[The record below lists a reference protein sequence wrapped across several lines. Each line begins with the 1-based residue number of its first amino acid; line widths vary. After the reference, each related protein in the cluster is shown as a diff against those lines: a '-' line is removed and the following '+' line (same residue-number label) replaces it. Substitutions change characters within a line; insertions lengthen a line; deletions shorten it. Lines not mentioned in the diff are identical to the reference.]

1 MSSARRSRRP
11 RRASNSQMTLR
22 TGGSARITRSHRYA
36 GAMERRITGFHC
48 DDEGDWVAEVACG
61 HGQHVRHRPPFQLR
75 AWVLE
80 EEGRR
85 ARLGTILDCPLCDR
99 CELPEGMQV
108 VGSSPVWDECS
119 MPSALRRS
127 HRVARGTWGRL
138 TVHEG
143 RLHFTAQAEPPVDV
157 VLETHATQ
165 AIPPELAHDIEPV
178 GAARFS
184 IEWLVPRTN
193 GGSNPRTC
201 ERDQGKK
208 PEEADP
214 LGTEDQGGDSAC
226 WAHLLC
232 PECGCVL
239 DQGVHFGN
247 CRFDS
252 DQGALGF
259 GRLQ

>member
-1 MSSARRSRRP
+1 M
-11 RRASNSQMTLR
+11 LR
-22 TGGSARITRSHRYA
+22 TGDAVRITRSLRYA
-36 GAMERRITGFHC
+36 GPMKRSITGFHC
-48 DDEGDWVAEVACG
+48 DADGDWVAEIACG

-85 ARLGTILDCPLCDR
+85 ARLGTTLDCPLCDR
-99 CELPEGMQV
+99 CELPEDMQV
-108 VGSSPVWDECS
+108 VGSSPVWDECNI
-119 MPSALRRS
+119 PSALRHS
-127 HRVARGTWGRL
+127 HRIARDTWARL

-157 VLETHATQ
+157 VLETYSIQ

-201 ERDQGKK
+201 ERDQEKK
-208 PEEADP
+208 PDEEDP
-214 LGTEDQGGDSAC
+214 LRTEDQGGDPAC

-252 DQGALGF
+252 EQGALGF